1 MPQGKKY
8 LKSKTENKLSKV
20 NVFLNID
27 NENPKSNWFY
37 FLGDSLPLHC
47 HKSKFPQTERE

>member
-37 FLGDSLPLHC
+37 FLRDSLPLHC